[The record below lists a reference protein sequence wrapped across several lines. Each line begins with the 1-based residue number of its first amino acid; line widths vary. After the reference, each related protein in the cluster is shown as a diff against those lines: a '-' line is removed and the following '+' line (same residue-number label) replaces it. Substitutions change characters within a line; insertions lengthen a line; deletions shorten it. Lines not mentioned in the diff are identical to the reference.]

1 VTLAGWVQ
9 IALLLVVLTAVTP
22 LLGGYMARVFQGH
35 RVVLSPICE
44 PVERVVCRVL
54 RVAADEEQTWKE
66 YARSVLVFSLASWF
80 VLYLVLRTQGAQ
92 PFNPQR
98 FASGPWDLSLNTA
111 TSFVS
116 NTSWQFYAGETTLS
130 YFSQMAGVAVAS
142 FTSCAVGMAVAVALI
157 RAFARREAAWIGNFW
172 VDFARSLVYVL
183 LPLSLFAGVFLVS
196 QGVIQSL
203 ARYLTVTGPTGLR
216 QTLAMG
222 PVGSQE
228 AIKLISGDGG
238 GFFNANSAHP
248 FENPTGLTDFV
259 EVLLMLLI
267 PAAMTYAF
275 GRMVNRVRQGWAL
288 YCAMLVLFV
297 SGVGVLYA
305 AEAHGTPAMR
315 AAGLRGANL
324 QDKEQRFG
332 SGGSALFVAAG
343 TASGD
348 GAVNSGLE
356 AFTGLGSAV
365 AMSNIMTGEVIFGG
379 PGSGL
384 FGMLLL
390 VVLGVFIAGLM
401 VGRTPEYLGK
411 RLGTREVKLAVVG
424 TLFVP
429 VLVLVLSGLA
439 TSTGA
444 GRASMST
451 HGPQGFSEALYAYL
465 SQANNNGSAFAG
477 YAGLAQPVAGNVG
490 AHGIAFADI
499 AGSFAMLL
507 GRFVPIIAV
516 LALAGSLAARRPTPA
531 GLGTLRTDTPTF
543 VVFVI
548 AFVITFALLNFL
560 VALFLGPLGQ
570 SLSTRLF

>member
-1 VTLAGWVQ
+1 
-9 IALLLVVLTAVTP
+9 
-22 LLGGYMARVFQGH
+22 
-35 RVVLSPICE
+35 
-44 PVERVVCRVL
+44 
-54 RVAADEEQTWKE
+54 
-66 YARSVLVFSLASWF
+66 
-80 VLYLVLRTQGAQ
+80 
-92 PFNPQR
+92 
-98 FASGPWDLSLNTA
+98 
-111 TSFVS
+111 
-116 NTSWQFYAGETTLS
+116 
-130 YFSQMAGVAVAS
+130 
-142 FTSCAVGMAVAVALI
+142 
-157 RAFARREAAWIGNFW
+157 
-172 VDFARSLVYVL
+172 
-183 LPLSLFAGVFLVS
+183 
-196 QGVIQSL
+196 
-203 ARYLTVTGPTGLR
+203 
-216 QTLAMG
+216 
-222 PVGSQE
+222 
-228 AIKLISGDGG
+228 
-238 GFFNANSAHP
+238 
-248 FENPTGLTDFV
+248 
-259 EVLLMLLI
+259 MLLI
-267 PAAMTYAF
+267 PAAMTYTF

-288 YCAMLVLFV
+288 YCAMLILFV

-305 AEAHGTPAMR
+305 AKAHGTPAMR
-315 AAGLRGANL
+315 AAGLHGPNL

-348 GAVNSGLE
+348 GAVNSGVE

-384 FGMLLL
+384 VGMLLL
-390 VVLGVFIAGLM
+390 AVLGVLIAGLM

-411 RLGTREVKLAVVG
+411 RLGPREVKLAVVG

-507 GRFVPIIAV
+507 GRFLPIIAV

-548 AFVITFALLNFL
+548 AFVIIFALLNSSLRCFSGRSASPSRHGCSEWL
-560 VALFLGPLGQ
+560 SKSHGRNREADQERGSDAAGVTLGA
-570 SLSTRLF
+570 SLACSIRIPRRGGLASAWLCCWSG